1 MDIQFEELNV
11 NLELNPFLRIELL
24 TQYLLSFPS
33 QSFSLA
39 HPRRRALDATAPTPG
54 QAETP
59 AEAAAPE
66 TAEAA
71 EAQPDVEDKAS
82 EGTRQT
88 GLAVA
93 VCARN
98 LALRT

>member
-1 MDIQFEELNV
+1 MLQLKH
-11 NLELNPFLRIELL
+11 LLKHLLKPRLRK
-24 TQYLLSFPS
+24 
-33 QSFSLA
+33 
-39 HPRRRALDATAPTPG
+39 RAEA
-54 QAETP
+54 AEAQP

-93 VCARN
+93 ECARN